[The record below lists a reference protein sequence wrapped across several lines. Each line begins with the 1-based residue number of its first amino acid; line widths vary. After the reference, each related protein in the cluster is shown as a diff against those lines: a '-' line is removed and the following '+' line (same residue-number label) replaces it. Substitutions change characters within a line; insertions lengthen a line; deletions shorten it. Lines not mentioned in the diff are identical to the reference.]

1 MKYFIISDSHFLHKN
16 IIQYCNRPTDFNK
29 LIIKNWNKVVK
40 PEDIVIH
47 LGDVACGFSGNE
59 EKLKQIFNLLTG
71 TKYLIRG
78 NHDTKDDQFY
88 IDLGFKDV
96 KDYLIIETGSKKVFL
111 CHYPLEISIFESQ
124 HSIAK
129 QSELINIFKENNCSY
144 LIHGHTHNAEPR
156 YKFAFNAS
164 VERINYTPIEFS
176 KCLEGLT
183 SFQNNFQ

>member
-1 MKYFIISDSHFLHKN
+1 MKHFIISDTHFLHKN

-40 PEDIVIH
+40 SEDIVIH

-71 TKYLIRG
+71 TKYLLRG

-96 KDYLIIETGSKKVFL
+96 KDYLIIETGSEKVFL

-124 HSIAK
+124 YSIAK

-144 LIHGHTHNAEPR
+144 FIHGHTHNAEPR

-164 VERINYTPIEFS
+164 VERIDYTPIEFS

-183 SFQNNFQ
+183 SFQSNFQ